1 MAKVINGNQDVNT
14 NGLTVIGTDRI
25 QRGATSPAAKVQ
37 TPVLSTEELLQQAMA
52 QLNAANA
59 RIEQLQKA
67 STNVGKITVRFN
79 DRPTVDPKTQA
90 QNPAKFGFSL
100 LGIQRFPLTL
110 YASQWVRLLEHANEI
125 VECLSENID
134 KASVKD
140 ESERETLAERLEGL
154 SAVFDKQES

>member
-1 MAKVINGNQDVNT
+1 MAKVFNGNQDVNS
-14 NGLTVIGTDRI
+14 NGLTIVGTDKI
-25 QRGATSPAAKVQ
+25 QRGVTSPTTKVQ
-37 TPVLSTEELLQQAMA
+37 TPVLSTEQLLQQAMA
-52 QLNAANA
+52 RIGQL
-59 RIEQLQKA
+59 ETQLKSA

-125 VECLSENID
+125 VECLSDNID

-140 ESERETLAERLEGL
+140 ESERQTLAERLEQL
-154 SAVFDKQES
+154 SAVFDKVEEQ